1 MSTYFTRALAV
12 QASKS
17 NAGRYAR
24 SSMSL
29 ISACPFSTR
38 FPSPLSLALQ
48 WYPYIPRS
56 GQPPLVRLLEVLCPS
71 FLLLEHTLLTWMIYL
86 SVPFYSIGKNH
97 LGWYTL
103 KEVPTYLLF
112 ILVSAVCL
120 PPIDTHFSLS
130 LSLSLSLAL
139 FPLLPAGPE
148 ALHDKRLAVL
158 GSAHLAL
165 PLALLSRGLEI

>member
-130 LSLSLSLAL
+130 LSLARSLSFA
-139 FPLLPAGPE
+139 AGWPGSTPRQK
-148 ALHDKRLAVL
+148 AGCSRLR
-158 GSAHLAL
+158 S
-165 PLALLSRGLEI
+165 P